1 MNIKDNLIF
10 FFSIFPIFLFKSN
23 FENLEI
29 TLSFFVFFILIIINF
44 FILKW
49 LINKKNIYQILYLS
63 GIITLGIDNHL
74 GLFNGII
81 QSNINF
87 FLKYFEIIYIP
98 ALLILIIAFII
109 ISIIYVNTDQNK
121 ITKFF

>member
-49 LINKKNIYQILYLS
+49 LINKK
-63 GIITLGIDNHL
+63 
-74 GLFNGII
+74 
-81 QSNINF
+81 
-87 FLKYFEIIYIP
+87 IYIKFY
-98 ALLILIIAFII
+98 IL
-109 ISIIYVNTDQNK
+109 VG
-121 ITKFF
+121 